1 MNRHNINKILIR
13 IFNRLAKRA
22 MFTNTDLVRAIELY
36 RLSLDDMKE
45 IAKSRM
51 IRNYNGMAKD
61 KLYYTLLR
69 SEKSPQKHSYL
80 KYSKVSTNSDL
91 DAGINHA
98 RLLTSKLGNKLTNI
112 EMAEIFKI
120 LNDLKKRYVEASN
133 ERVRRRVIRQIV
145 KITDDLYNVQKQHTK
160 LQHDQTY
167 FGLRDLK
174 YLFTNDEVD
183 YEAIFVRSALEN
195 RLEEYEI
202 SGNRQTLSM
211 REYLTAIYLPL
222 KKLIDEKQKSTRM
235 EQMVQLRV
243 SAVFVKVNNP
253 FDRYIEYA
261 DSDSLILRRADDTQV
276 FITKLYD
283 SLLENFEKKQNSLRG
298 SNLVFDGI
306 DLTLVQFIKLR
317 LKTGG
322 SYIPTPNWIS
332 VKKATINPQ
341 NTEESCCFAW
351 AVVASIHNEEIG
363 KNVHRVR
370 KLAPFINKYDWSDIN
385 FSAEQKDW
393 DRFERNNNNNVAL
406 NILSAQSTKKKLN
419 IIRTSKFNNEREHMR
434 NSASYNICRS

>member
-1 MNRHNINKILIR
+1 MKYQVTENA
-13 IFNRLAKRA
+13 FN
-22 MFTNTDLVRAIELY
+22 E
-36 RLSLDDMKE
+36 
-45 IAKSRM
+45 
-51 IRNYNGMAKD
+51 
-61 KLYYTLLR
+61 
-69 SEKSPQKHSYL
+69 
-80 KYSKVSTNSDL
+80 
-91 DAGINHA
+91 
-98 RLLTSKLGNKLTNI
+98 
-112 EMAEIFKI
+112 
-120 LNDLKKRYVEASN
+120 
-133 ERVRRRVIRQIV
+133 
-145 KITDDLYNVQKQHTK
+145 
-160 LQHDQTY
+160 
-167 FGLRDLK
+167 
-174 YLFTNDEVD
+174 
-183 YEAIFVRSALEN
+183 
-195 RLEEYEI
+195 
-202 SGNRQTLSM
+202 

-235 EQMVQLRV
+235 EQKVQLRV

-322 SYIPTPNWIS
+322 SYVPTPNWIS

-393 DRFERNNNNNVAL
+393 DRFERNNNNVAL

>member
-51 IRNYNGMAKD
+51 IKNYNGMAKD

-211 REYLTAIYLPL
+211 REYLTAI
-222 KKLIDEKQKSTRM
+222 
-235 EQMVQLRV
+235 
-243 SAVFVKVNNP
+243 
-253 FDRYIEYA
+253 
-261 DSDSLILRRADDTQV
+261 
-276 FITKLYD
+276 
-283 SLLENFEKKQNSLRG
+283 
-298 SNLVFDGI
+298 
-306 DLTLVQFIKLR
+306 
-317 LKTGG
+317 
-322 SYIPTPNWIS
+322 
-332 VKKATINPQ
+332 
-341 NTEESCCFAW
+341 
-351 AVVASIHNEEIG
+351 
-363 KNVHRVR
+363 
-370 KLAPFINKYDWSDIN
+370 
-385 FSAEQKDW
+385 
-393 DRFERNNNNNVAL
+393 
-406 NILSAQSTKKKLN
+406 
-419 IIRTSKFNNEREHMR
+419 
-434 NSASYNICRS
+434 